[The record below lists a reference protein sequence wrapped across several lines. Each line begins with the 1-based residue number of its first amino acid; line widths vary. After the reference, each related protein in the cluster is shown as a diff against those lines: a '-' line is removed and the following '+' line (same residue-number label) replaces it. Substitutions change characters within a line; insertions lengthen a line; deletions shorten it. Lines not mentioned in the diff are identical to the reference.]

1 MYEVFPK
8 KKDATARNLAAVLF
22 IVAVIAMY
30 ISTLPGLPLRSVV
43 QLLSVGLIALGLVIM
58 GRYIFSAYSYAIVQ
72 TDEGGCDF
80 TVTEIKRRSRITVC
94 RISVSG
100 IESIEILKRGEKD
113 RLAALRKGRKTFD
126 YRVDM
131 MPSQYCCILANECGE
146 AVAIKISYDE
156 KLIAILSEMK

>member
-8 KKDATARNLAAVLF
+8 KKDSTARNLAAILF

-30 ISTLPGLPLRSVV
+30 ISTLPGLPLRSLV
-43 QLLSVGLIALGLVIM
+43 QLLSVGLIAFGLVIM
-58 GRYIFSAYSYAIVQ
+58 GRYIFSSYSYAVVR

-80 TVTEIKRRSRITVC
+80 IVTEIKRRSRITVC

-100 IESIEILKRGEKD
+100 IESVEVLKKGEGE
-113 RLAALRKGRKTFD
+113 RLAALKKGRKSFD

-131 MPSQYCCILANECGE
+131 MTDRYCCILANECGE

-156 KLIAILSEMK
+156 RLISLLSEMK